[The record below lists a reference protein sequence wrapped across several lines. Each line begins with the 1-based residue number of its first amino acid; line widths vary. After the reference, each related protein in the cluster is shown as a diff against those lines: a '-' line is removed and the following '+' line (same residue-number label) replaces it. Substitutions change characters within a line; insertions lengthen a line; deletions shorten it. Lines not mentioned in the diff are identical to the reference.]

1 MIYGVEKKNYSEL
14 IEVWEASLRAT
25 HDFLPEKEIEPL
37 KALLLDQYFD
47 AVVLKCFKN
56 KQGKITGFCGVADK
70 KIEMLFI
77 MPSAQGQGVGSAL
90 CQHAI
95 EHENATRV
103 DVNEQN
109 TRAID
114 FYKKMG
120 FIVVARSDFDE
131 QGRPYP
137 LLNMEKS
144 VS

>member
-1 MIYGVEKKNYSEL
+1 MIYAVEKKDYSEL
-14 IEVWEASLRAT
+14 IDVWEASLRAT
-25 HDFLPEKEIEPL
+25 HHFLPEEEIEPL
-37 KALLLDQYFD
+37 KALILDQYFD
-47 AVVLKCFKN
+47 AVVLHCAKDTK
-56 KQGKITGFCGVADK
+56 GEIIGFCGVADK

-90 CQHAI
+90 CQYAI
-95 EHENATRV
+95 EHENATTV

-120 FIVVARSDFDE
+120 FVVVARSELDG

-137 LLNMEKS
+137 LLQMEK
-144 VS
+144 